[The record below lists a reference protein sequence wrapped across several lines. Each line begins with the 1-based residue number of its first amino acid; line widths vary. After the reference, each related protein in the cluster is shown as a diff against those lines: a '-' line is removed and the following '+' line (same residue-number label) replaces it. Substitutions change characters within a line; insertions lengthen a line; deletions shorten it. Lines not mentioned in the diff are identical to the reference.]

1 MMENPFEEINKLQR
15 PTFLFVLCILTFI
28 GSGWNVL
35 SNLFSL
41 FTAGMMDS
49 TLQMEQY
56 SNIMENMENG
66 ATSAFMS
73 GLFSSSMQLLQST
86 AVHAREITALQLSL
100 AVVSLLGAILMFQ
113 LRRLGFYLYAAAQIL
128 TLFILPYFAGFSLVV
143 MIGLLWSGFITLIFI
158 ILYAVNLKYMVR

>member
-1 MMENPFEEINKLQR
+1 MMENPFEEINKPQR

-100 AVVSLLGAILMFQ
+100 AVVRRSFPQSPRMFRYILIQ
-113 LRRLGFYLYAAAQIL
+113 TQ
-128 TLFILPYFAGFSLVV
+128 
-143 MIGLLWSGFITLIFI
+143 
-158 ILYAVNLKYMVR
+158 

>member
-1 MMENPFEEINKLQR
+1 
-15 PTFLFVLCILTFI
+15 
-28 GSGWNVL
+28 
-35 SNLFSL
+35 
-41 FTAGMMDS
+41 
-49 TLQMEQY
+49 
-56 SNIMENMENG
+56 MENMENG